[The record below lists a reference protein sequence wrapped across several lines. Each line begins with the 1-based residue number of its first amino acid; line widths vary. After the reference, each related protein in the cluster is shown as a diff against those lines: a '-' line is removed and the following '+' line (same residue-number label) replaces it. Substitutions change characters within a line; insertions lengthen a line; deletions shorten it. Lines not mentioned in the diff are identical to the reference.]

1 VFCVNQISKVAESI
15 QSRCATIS
23 FDIGLM
29 HPKTGKLVIH
39 NHADFTKSEWKDEL
53 KRVCNIVADK
63 DGRVV
68 PDKIFNDI
76 LSNDFYLTD
85 TRTFIRAVELQLKM
99 DEHNNAS

>member
-1 VFCVNQISKVAESI
+1 
-15 QSRCATIS
+15 
-23 FDIGLM
+23 M
-29 HPKTGKLVIH
+29 
-39 NHADFTKSEWKDEL
+39 
-53 KRVCNIVADK
+53 CNIVADK

-99 DEHNNAS
+99 DEHNNAT